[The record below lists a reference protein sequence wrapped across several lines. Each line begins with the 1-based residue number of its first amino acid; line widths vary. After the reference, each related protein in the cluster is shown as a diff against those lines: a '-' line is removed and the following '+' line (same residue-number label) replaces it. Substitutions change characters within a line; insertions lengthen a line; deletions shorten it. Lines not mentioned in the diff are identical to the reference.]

1 MHSLR
6 GAFNLNLITIVSLR
20 LHYYKRKF
28 FIFSCIILLNFFICD
43 IHPTIENLLSKAL
56 VLTKAAFNLCSFLFG
71 FNINKVYIC

>member
-43 IHPTIENLLSKAL
+43 IHPTIENLLPTGH
-56 VLTKAAFNLCSFLFG
+56 VF
-71 FNINKVYIC
+71 